1 LFPVSV
7 GLALVIARAAL
18 LVFGPRGPL
27 APFGA
32 ICLFTLAVLG
42 VGVMTGSRLQLE
54 TPFGLSVLE
63 AGRFY
68 GIGNE
73 ALGIYGISGL
83 VAAAWVALVL
93 LNRYPST
100 RRPAVLGLAAVAVFA
115 VVASGW
121 PGLGGQ
127 GGGAL
132 ALGPCFPLRAL
143 GGGRV

>member
-32 ICLFTLAVLG
+32 ICLLTLAVLG
-42 VGVMTGSRLQLE
+42 LDVMTGSRLQLE
-54 TPFGLSVLE
+54 TPFGLSALE

-83 VAAAWVALVL
+83 VAAAWVALIL
-93 LNRYPST
+93 LRSYPSS
-100 RRPAVLGLAAVAVFA
+100 RRPAVLGLAALAVFA
-115 VVASGW
+115 AVSPGW
-121 PGLGGQ
+121 PGVGGD
-127 GGGAL
+127 GGGS
-132 ALGPCFPLRAL
+132 
-143 GGGRV
+143 